1 MKEYEGI
8 SDEELIR
15 RAQNGEKKLEEFLI
29 DKYKGMVRKKAHA
42 MFLIGGEQEDL
53 IQEGMIG
60 LFRAVRDYRPDK
72 NASFATFANL
82 CVERQIYKAI
92 EISGRQKHRPL
103 NSYISL
109 SEENSPLKDTEDT
122 KQQNPEEIIIDRENA
137 DIMLEKI
144 RKKLSLFENQVLE
157 LYLEGQDYHRIAQQI
172 VDDAHALHRRQL
184 VADHLL
190 HGLLHGRVAVIAQ
203 FHGKAHHRG
212 LTDAHGLA
220 QTAGG
225 HKGGLVVGLHDVF

>member
-1 MKEYEGI
+1 
-8 SDEELIR
+8 
-15 RAQNGEKKLEEFLI
+15 
-29 DKYKGMVRKKAHA
+29 MVRKKAHA

-137 DIMLEKI
+137 DLMLERI
-144 RKKLSLFENQVLE
+144 RKKLSPLENQVLE
-157 LYLEGQDYHRIAQQI
+157 LYLEGLDYHQIARQMEKSPKSIDNALQRIRNKI
-172 VDDAHALHRRQL
+172 
-184 VADHLL
+184 HLL
-190 HGLLHGRVAVIAQ
+190 MEEA
-203 FHGKAHHRG
+203 
-212 LTDAHGLA
+212 
-220 QTAGG
+220 
-225 HKGGLVVGLHDVF
+225 

>member
-1 MKEYEGI
+1 MIKEYEGI
-8 SDEELIR
+8 PDEELIR

-60 LFRAVRDYRPDK
+60 LFRAVRDYRPSK
-72 NASFATFANL
+72 NASFATFASL

-109 SEENSPLKDTEDT
+109 SEENSPLKNTEDT
-122 KQQNPEEIIIDRENA
+122 KQQNPEEIIIDRESTNL
-137 DIMLEKI
+137 MQEKI
-144 RKKLSLFENQVLE
+144 KERLSPFENQVLRA
-157 LYLEGQDYHRIAQQI
+157 YLEGKDYHQIARQMEKSPKSIDNALQRIRNKI
-172 VDDAHALHRRQL
+172 YDLME
-184 VADHLL
+184 
-190 HGLLHGRVAVIAQ
+190 
-203 FHGKAHHRG
+203 
-212 LTDAHGLA
+212 TP
-220 QTAGG
+220 
-225 HKGGLVVGLHDVF
+225 

>member
-1 MKEYEGI
+1 MRNEFEGV
-8 SDEELIR
+8 SDEELIS
-15 RAQNGEKKLEEFLI
+15 RAQKGEKKLEEFLI
-29 DKYKGMVRKKAHA
+29 DKYKGLVRKKAHA

-72 NASFATFANL
+72 NASFATFASL

-122 KQQNPEEIIIDRENA
+122 KQQNPEEIVIDRENA
-137 DIMLEKI
+137 DLMLERI
-144 RKKLSLFENQVLE
+144 RKNLSPLENQVLE
-157 LYLEGQDYHRIAQQI
+157 LYLEGLDYHQIARRMEKSPKSIDNALQRIRNKI
-172 VDDAHALHRRQL
+172 
-184 VADHLL
+184 HLL
-190 HGLLHGRVAVIAQ
+190 TGEV
-203 FHGKAHHRG
+203 
-212 LTDAHGLA
+212 
-220 QTAGG
+220 
-225 HKGGLVVGLHDVF
+225 

>member
-1 MKEYEGI
+1 MMKDYEGM
-8 SDEELIR
+8 SDEELIL
-15 RAQNGEKKLEEFLI
+15 RAQKGEKKLEEFLI

-122 KQQNPEEIIIDRENA
+122 KQQNPEEIVIDRENA
-137 DIMLEKI
+137 NQMLEKI
-144 RKKLSLFENQVLE
+144 REKLSPFENQVLE
-157 LYLEGQDYHRIAQQI
+157 AYLDGTDYRQIAAQMGKSSKSIDNALQRIRNKI
-172 VDDAHALHRRQL
+172 
-184 VADHLL
+184 
-190 HGLLHGRVAVIAQ
+190 
-203 FHGKAHHRG
+203 
-212 LTDAHGLA
+212 HGLA
-220 QTAGG
+220 DE
-225 HKGGLVVGLHDVF
+225 K

>member
-1 MKEYEGI
+1 MKKEYEGI

-15 RAQNGEKKLEEFLI
+15 RAQKGEKKLEEFLI

-82 CVERQIYKAI
+82 CVERQMYKAI

-109 SEENSPLKDTEDT
+109 SEENSPLKNTEDT

-137 DIMLEKI
+137 DLMEERI
-144 RKKLSLFENQVLE
+144 KKRLSPFENQVLAF
-157 LYLEGQDYHRIAQQI
+157 YLEGLDYHQIARQMEKSPKSIDNALQRIRNKI
-172 VDDAHALHRRQL
+172 
-184 VADHLL
+184 HLL
-190 HGLLHGRVAVIAQ
+190 
-203 FHGKAHHRG
+203 
-212 LTDAHGLA
+212 TE
-220 QTAGG
+220 
-225 HKGGLVVGLHDVF
+225 KG

>member
-1 MKEYEGI
+1 MIKEYEGI
-8 SDEELIR
+8 PDEELIR

-60 LFRAVRDYRPDK
+60 LFRAVRDYRPSK
-72 NASFATFANL
+72 NASFATFASL

-109 SEENSPLKDTEDT
+109 SEENSPLKNTEDT
-122 KQQNPEEIIIDRENA
+122 KQQNPEEIIIDRESTNL
-137 DIMLEKI
+137 MEEKI
-144 RKKLSLFENQVLE
+144 KERLSPFENQVLRA
-157 LYLEGQDYHRIAQQI
+157 YLEGKDYHQIARQMEKSPKSIDNALQRIRNKI
-172 VDDAHALHRRQL
+172 
-184 VADHLL
+184 
-190 HGLLHGRVAVIAQ
+190 
-203 FHGKAHHRG
+203 
-212 LTDAHGLA
+212 
-220 QTAGG
+220 
-225 HKGGLVVGLHDVF
+225 HDLMETL

>member
-1 MKEYEGI
+1 MIKEYEGI
-8 SDEELIR
+8 PDEELIR

-60 LFRAVRDYRPDK
+60 LFRAVRDYRPSK
-72 NASFATFANL
+72 NASFATFASL

-109 SEENSPLKDTEDT
+109 SEENSPLKNTEDT
-122 KQQNPEEIIIDRENA
+122 KQQNPEEIIIDRESTNL
-137 DIMLEKI
+137 MQEKI
-144 RKKLSLFENQVLE
+144 KEKLSPFENQVLRA
-157 LYLEGQDYHRIAQQI
+157 YLEGKDYHQIARQMEKSPKSIDNALQRIRNKI
-172 VDDAHALHRRQL
+172 
-184 VADHLL
+184 
-190 HGLLHGRVAVIAQ
+190 
-203 FHGKAHHRG
+203 
-212 LTDAHGLA
+212 
-220 QTAGG
+220 
-225 HKGGLVVGLHDVF
+225 HDLMETL

>member
-1 MKEYEGI
+1 MIKEYEGI
-8 SDEELIR
+8 PDEELIR

-60 LFRAVRDYRPDK
+60 LFRAVRDYRPSK
-72 NASFATFANL
+72 NASFATFASL

-109 SEENSPLKDTEDT
+109 SEENSPLKNTEDT
-122 KQQNPEEIIIDRENA
+122 KQQYPEEIIIDRESTNL
-137 DIMLEKI
+137 MQEKI
-144 RKKLSLFENQVLE
+144 KEKLSPFENQVLRA
-157 LYLEGQDYHRIAQQI
+157 YLEGKDYHQIARQMEKSPKSIDNALQRIRNKI
-172 VDDAHALHRRQL
+172 
-184 VADHLL
+184 
-190 HGLLHGRVAVIAQ
+190 
-203 FHGKAHHRG
+203 
-212 LTDAHGLA
+212 
-220 QTAGG
+220 
-225 HKGGLVVGLHDVF
+225 HDLMETL